1 MLAPDVELILSNTDR
16 LITTFRC
23 VVSLGLGDGPEEILS
38 TKPPENKPD
47 WHEAV
52 AGFQR
57 DTLSMAALRATIL
70 LDRDEVNFPSERSLS
85 SVDNRWTFNR
95 PPCQLFRA
103 AYMPERACGR

>member
-57 DTLSMAALRATIL
+57 DTQKFESPSTRTLAA
-70 LDRDEVNFPSERSLS
+70 EPS
-85 SVDNRWTFNR
+85 
-95 PPCQLFRA
+95 
-103 AYMPERACGR
+103 